1 MHKLNDCIDGV
12 VDRVLQSIV
21 VDRGFEPRSDE
32 AKDYLIGIHCFS
44 TKQTI
49 LRRKIKD

>member
-1 MHKLNDCIDGV
+1 MHKLNDGV

-32 AKDYLIGIHCFS
+32 AKDYLIDIHCFS
-44 TKQTI
+44 TKQTP